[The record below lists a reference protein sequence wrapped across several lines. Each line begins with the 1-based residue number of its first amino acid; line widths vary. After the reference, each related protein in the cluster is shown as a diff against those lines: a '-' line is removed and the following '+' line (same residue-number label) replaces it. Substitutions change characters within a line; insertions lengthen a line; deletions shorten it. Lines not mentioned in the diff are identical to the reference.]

1 MGILSSFTNLNRYE
15 ILARIVIVLLVL
27 PLHEFAHGWVAR
39 KCGDDTAEAA
49 GRLTL
54 NPLAHVDPFGAVL
67 LLLTGFGWAK
77 PVPIN
82 PARMNHPRKGIIWT
96 SLAGPL
102 SNLLAALV
110 GVILMQIVFPF
121 YYTSSNAVLTGIYLL
136 LYWFANIN
144 ISLAVFNL
152 IPVPPLDGS
161 KVLMMLLPYEKGM
174 WMERHQQQLSLVL
187 WILIL
192 VGVLNVPLGY
202 LSYWIMNFFTW
213 ATQWIGTLV
222 QMVM

>member
-121 YYTSSNAVLTGIYLL
+121 YHANPNAVLTGIYLL

-174 WMERHQQQLSLVL
+174 WMERHQQQL
-187 WILIL
+187 
-192 VGVLNVPLGY
+192 
-202 LSYWIMNFFTW
+202 
-213 ATQWIGTLV
+213 
-222 QMVM
+222 

>member
-54 NPLAHVDPFGAVL
+54 N
-67 LLLTGFGWAK
+67 
-77 PVPIN
+77 
-82 PARMNHPRKGIIWT
+82 
-96 SLAGPL
+96 
-102 SNLLAALV
+102 LLAALV

-121 YYTSSNAVLTGIYLL
+121 YYTSSNAVLTGVYLL

-202 LSYWIMNFFTW
+202 LSYWIMKFFTW

>member
-1 MGILSSFTNLNRYE
+1 MGILSNFMNLNRYE
-15 ILARIVIVLLVL
+15 ILARIVIILLVL

-110 GVILMQIVFPF
+110 GVVLMQIVFPF
-121 YYTSSNAVLTGIYLL
+121 YYADPNAVLTGVYTL
-136 LYWFANIN
+136 LYWFVAIN

-161 KVLMMLLPYEKGM
+161 KILGMVLPGKLAFAFHNFSYRYSFLLLLFLVFSGMIGRIINPLAQLYTGTTIRLIAFML
-174 WMERHQQQLSLVL
+174 
-187 WILIL
+187 
-192 VGVLNVPLGY
+192 
-202 LSYWIMNFFTW
+202 
-213 ATQWIGTLV
+213 
-222 QMVM
+222 QM

>member
-39 KCGDDTAEAA
+39 KCGDDTAELPDADAESAGARGSVWCGAA
-49 GRLTL
+49 AADRFRLGKAGT
-54 NPLAHVDPFGAVL
+54 DQ
-67 LLLTGFGWAK
+67 
-77 PVPIN
+77 

-121 YYTSSNAVLTGIYLL
+121 YHANPNAVLTGIYLL
-136 LYWFANIN
+136 LYWFAYIN

-202 LSYWIMNFFTW
+202 LSYWIMKFFTW

>member
-1 MGILSSFTNLNRYE
+1 MGILSNFMNLNRYE
-15 ILARIVIVLLVL
+15 ILARIVIILLVL

-110 GVILMQIVFPF
+110 GGADADRLSVLLCRPQRRFDRHL
-121 YYTSSNAVLTGIYLL
+121 YAAVLVRGDQH
-136 LYWFANIN
+136 FAG
-144 ISLAVFNL
+144 SVQPDSRAAAGRLQGADDAAA
-152 IPVPPLDGS
+152 VPP
-161 KVLMMLLPYEKGM
+161 V
-174 WMERHQQQLSLVL
+174 RV
-187 WILIL
+187 
-192 VGVLNVPLGY
+192 
-202 LSYWIMNFFTW
+202 
-213 ATQWIGTLV
+213 A
-222 QMVM
+222 

>member
-1 MGILSSFTNLNRYE
+1 
-15 ILARIVIVLLVL
+15 
-27 PLHEFAHGWVAR
+27 
-39 KCGDDTAEAA
+39 
-49 GRLTL
+49 
-54 NPLAHVDPFGAVL
+54 
-67 LLLTGFGWAK
+67 
-77 PVPIN
+77 
-82 PARMNHPRKGIIWT
+82 MNHPRKGIIWT

-121 YYTSSNAVLTGIYLL
+121 YHANPNAVLTGIYLL

>member
-1 MGILSSFTNLNRYE
+1 
-15 ILARIVIVLLVL
+15 
-27 PLHEFAHGWVAR
+27 
-39 KCGDDTAEAA
+39 
-49 GRLTL
+49 
-54 NPLAHVDPFGAVL
+54 
-67 LLLTGFGWAK
+67 
-77 PVPIN
+77 
-82 PARMNHPRKGIIWT
+82 
-96 SLAGPL
+96 
-102 SNLLAALV
+102 
-110 GVILMQIVFPF
+110 MQIVFPF
-121 YYTSSNAVLTGIYLL
+121 YHANPNAVLTGIYLL